1 MAIETRFGGGR
12 TRDGARELPQYD
24 IAAFAQK
31 HGISA
36 AKAKDILDRA
46 GDSRETADLIA
57 KRNKPMSSW
66 D

>member
-12 TRDGARELPQYD
+12 TRDGAKELPQYD
-24 IAAFAQK
+24 IAAFCQK

-36 AKAKDILDRA
+36 AKARDILEKA
-46 GDSRETADLIA
+46 GSSREAADKLA
-57 KRNKPMSSW
+57 KSAKPMSSW

>member
-12 TRDGARELPQYD
+12 TRDGAKELPQYD
-24 IAAFAQK
+24 IAAFCQK

-57 KRNKPMSSW
+57 KRNKPISSW

>member
-1 MAIETRFGGGR
+1 MAIETRFGGAR
-12 TRDGARELPQYD
+12 TSDRAKELPQYD
-24 IAAFAQK
+24 IASFAQK

-36 AKAKDILDRA
+36 AKARDILEKA

-57 KRNKPMSSW
+57 KRAKPLSTW

>member
-12 TRDGARELPQYD
+12 TNANAKELPQYD
-24 IAAFAQK
+24 IAMFCQK

-46 GDSRETADLIA
+46 GNSRETADLIA
-57 KRNKPMSSW
+57 KRAKPMSSW
-66 D
+66 E